1 MVHVSAWTRWYS
13 PGYWHIRGFSFIGNK
28 EKAMTEKDEDLAA
41 RYVAVLMTRIT
52 LCPKCPD
59 RKDWPCAKEDCPLV
73 QEQHKLATCGKE
85 DE

>member
-1 MVHVSAWTRWYS
+1 
-13 PGYWHIRGFSFIGNK
+13 
-28 EKAMTEKDEDLAA
+28 MTEKDEDLAA